1 MTNEINHTNALMNLI
16 TVLVVLGGVGIL
28 WMHFLEWMNNG
39 KQPQKSVKAKR
50 KRTSAKKMKVKRVR

>member
-16 TVLVVLGGVGIL
+16 TVLVILGGVGIL

-39 KQPQKSVKAKR
+39 KQPQQSVKAKR
-50 KRTSAKKMKVKRVR
+50 KRTSAKKMKAKRVR